1 MGVIVGI
8 VLMMVAFML
17 NRIGI
22 GMVAGGLT
30 TSSLEIILLVSF
42 QNIYG
47 YLYQAIGLIITIVMT
62 AVALGAFH

>member
-8 VLMMVAFML
+8 VLMVVALML
-17 NRIGI
+17 DRIGI

-42 QNIYG
+42 QIIYG
-47 YLYQAIGLIITIVMT
+47 YLCQAIGLIVTTEHISQ
-62 AVALGAFH
+62 